1 MEQLILV
8 RFGEIHL
15 KGLNR
20 PYFEHRLVR
29 EMKRRLYDEPQA
41 AVEKGDGRYYIR
53 GVQNLD
59 AVMER
64 IRKVF
69 GVHSLSPAIA
79 VEKDIAAIRDQAVE
93 MMRDKHPTTFK
104 VKARR
109 ADKRF
114 PMTSPEICEEVGGY
128 ILETLPGWKVDV
140 HHPEVTL
147 EVEVR
152 EQAFLHCETLPAAG
166 GMPVGTNGRAFLLL
180 SGGIDSPVAGYMVA
194 KRGVAIEAVHFFSY
208 PYTGEP
214 AKEKVLTLAKL
225 LSEYAGPVR
234 VHVVPFT
241 KIQQEIY
248 QKCPEGELTVIMRRF
263 MMRIAQGL
271 AQRGKGGALVT
282 GESIGQVASQT
293 MEALAATDA
302 VVDMPVFRPVIGMD
316 KQEIMEIAMKIG
328 TYETS
333 ILPYEDCCT
342 VFTPRH
348 PVTRPKLE
356 RIESSEKVLDI
367 EGLVQEAVDGTEV
380 VTFNAAGRGLDE

>member
-29 EMKRRLYDEPQA
+29 EMKRRLFDEPQA
-41 AVEKGDGRYYIR
+41 TVEKGDGRYYIR
-53 GVQNLD
+53 SVQNLD

-214 AKEKVLTLAKL
+214 AKEKVLTLARL

-302 VVDMPVFRPVIGMD
+302 VVDIPVFRPVIGMD

-356 RIESSEKVLDI
+356 RIEASEKVLDI

>member
-293 MEALAATDA
+293 MEALAVTDA

-348 PVTRPKLE
+348 PVTRPTLE
-356 RIESSEKVLDI
+356 RIEASEKVLDI

>member
-79 VEKDIAAIRDQAVE
+79 VEKDISAIRDQAVE
-93 MMRDKHPTTFK
+93 MMRDKRPTTFK

-128 ILETLPGWKVDV
+128 ILENLPGWKVDV

-356 RIESSEKVLDI
+356 RIEASEKVLDI
-367 EGLVQEAVDGTEV
+367 GALVQEAIDGTEE

>member
-29 EMKRRLYDEPQA
+29 EMKRRLFDEPQA
-41 AVEKGDGRYYIR
+41 TVEKGDGRYYIR

-79 VEKDIAAIRDQAVE
+79 VEKDISAIRDQAVE

-128 ILETLPGWKVDV
+128 ILENLPGWKVDV

-356 RIESSEKVLDI
+356 RIEASEKVLDI

>member
-1 MEQLILV
+1 M
-8 RFGEIHL
+8 
-15 KGLNR
+15 
-20 PYFEHRLVR
+20 
-29 EMKRRLYDEPQA
+29 
-41 AVEKGDGRYYIR
+41 EKGDGRYYIR

-194 KRGVAIEAVHFFSY
+194 KRGVSIEAVHFFS
-208 PYTGEP
+208 
-214 AKEKVLTLAKL
+214 
-225 LSEYAGPVR
+225 
-234 VHVVPFT
+234 
-241 KIQQEIY
+241 
-248 QKCPEGELTVIMRRF
+248 
-263 MMRIAQGL
+263 
-271 AQRGKGGALVT
+271 
-282 GESIGQVASQT
+282 
-293 MEALAATDA
+293 
-302 VVDMPVFRPVIGMD
+302 
-316 KQEIMEIAMKIG
+316 
-328 TYETS
+328 
-333 ILPYEDCCT
+333 
-342 VFTPRH
+342 
-348 PVTRPKLE
+348 
-356 RIESSEKVLDI
+356 
-367 EGLVQEAVDGTEV
+367 
-380 VTFNAAGRGLDE
+380 